1 VLEMPMRSG
10 REFIEGLRR
19 TPREVW
25 IAGRR
30 VDDVTADPVF
40 ARPVQSIA
48 MLYDLQVSSAH
59 RDAMSYRDDDGGE
72 PYGASFLIPRS
83 HADLVKRRLSM
94 KVWAEAS
101 FGLLGRS
108 PDFLNTVLMA
118 WAESADFFG
127 QRGPQFA
134 DNVRNYYKHCRKRDL
149 FATHAIVNP
158 QTDRSKGSHEQ
169 ADQFA
174 HLGVVEE
181 TKDGLIVRGAKMLAT
196 HGPTADELLVYPEP
210 GIREGSERYVLAFGI
225 PCATKGLKFICREP
239 FDDGTQNAWD
249 HPLGSRFEE
258 PDAVCVFDDVLI
270 PWDRVFLYGDVK
282 MGNAMFGEAS
292 IRNNTGHQTAV
303 RGLAKCQL
311 LVGIVIALTQ
321 AVKSDSHLHV
331 QQQLGELLGY
341 LPLIEGAILLA
352 EQKAEPT
359 GRGAIRPAYAPLQA
373 LRLHIPRFYERIVQ
387 VTQTLA
393 AGGLLISPTE
403 ADLRS
408 AGLGRHRHAVRPAH
422 AALRALLRRRPGA
435 GQRRVL
441 SRNRL
446 RPPPRDGEA
455 RAGDRLEH
463 DCSVR
468 ELPVRS
474 RGCGNPVFAAKPGSP
489 LSRARTVFGEPLR
502 YESIAL

>member
-1 VLEMPMRSG
+1 MDRAVARVLAYRRTGVDWEFGMAVRSG
-10 REFIEGLRR
+10 DEFIDGLRR
-19 TPREVW
+19 NPREVW
-25 IAGRR
+25 VAGRR

-40 ARPVQSIA
+40 ARPVRALA
-48 MLYDLQVSSAH
+48 MLYDLQCDPAN
-59 RDAMSYRDDDGGE
+59 RDVMTHTEDGETFGTAFMVPRD
-72 PYGASFLIPRS
+72 RN
-83 HADLVKRRLSM
+83 DLAKRRKAF
-94 KVWAEAS
+94 KVWGEAS

-118 WAESADFFG
+118 CAENPDFFG
-127 QRGPQFA
+127 QRGAQFA
-134 DNVRNYYKHCRKRDL
+134 DNVRNYYRHCRASDL

-158 QTDRSKGSHEQ
+158 QADRSRPSHEQ
-169 ADQFA
+169 ADPFA

-210 GIREGSERYVLAFGI
+210 GIREGSDRYVLAFGI

-239 FDDGTQNAWD
+239 FDDGSQNPFD

-270 PWDRVFLYGDVK
+270 PWNRVFLYGDVK
-282 MGNAMFGEAS
+282 AGNALFSEAG

-311 LVGIVIALTQ
+311 MVGIVVALTQ
-321 AVKSDSHLHV
+321 AVKSDVHLHV
-331 QQQLGELLGY
+331 AQQLGECLAY
-341 LPLIEGAILLA
+341 LPLIEGAIMLA

-359 GRGAIRPAYAPLQA
+359 GRGAIRPAYEPLQA
-373 LRLHIPRFYERIVQ
+373 LRLLLPKFYERMVQ

-408 AGLGRHRHAVRPAH
+408 AVGSDIERYYKGAGVDAEERIRLFKLAWDATGTQFGQRMLHYERYYAGDPVRVSAAYRAAYDVRPLLAMVQ
-422 AALRALLRRRPGA
+422 RALA
-435 GQRRVL
+435 GQ
-441 SRNRL
+441 
-446 RPPPRDGEA
+446 
-455 RAGDRLEH
+455 
-463 DCSVR
+463 
-468 ELPVRS
+468 
-474 RGCGNPVFAAKPGSP
+474 
-489 LSRARTVFGEPLR
+489 
-502 YESIAL
+502 

>member
-1 VLEMPMRSG
+1 MPMRSG
-10 REFIEGLRR
+10 RDFIEGLRR
-19 TPREVW
+19 APREVW

-30 VDDVTADPVF
+30 IDDVTADPVF
-40 ARPVQSIA
+40 KRPVQAIA
-48 MLYDLQVSSAH
+48 SLYDLQVSPEH
-59 RDAMSYRDDDGGE
+59 RDAMGHRDNDGGE
-72 PYGASFLIPRS
+72 PYGTSFLIPRS
-83 HADLVKRRLSM
+83 QPDLVRRRMSM
-94 KVWAEAS
+94 KVWAEAT

-118 WAESADFFG
+118 WAENADFFG

-134 DNVRNYYKHCRKRDL
+134 DNVRNYYKHCREHDL

-169 ADQFA
+169 ADPFA

-210 GIREGSERYVLAFGI
+210 GIREGAERYVLAFGI

-239 FDDGTQNAWD
+239 FDDGSQNRWD

-270 PWDRVFLYGDVK
+270 PWNRVFLYGDVK

-331 QQQLGELLGY
+331 QQQLGELLAY
-341 LPLIEGAILLA
+341 LPLIEGAIVLA
-352 EQKAEPT
+352 EQKCEPT
-359 GRGAIRPAYAPLQA
+359 GRGAVRPAYAPLQA
-373 LRLHIPRFYERIVQ
+373 LRLLLPKFYERIVQ

-408 AGLGRHRHAVRPAH
+408 PVGPDIARYYK
-422 AALRALLRRRPGA
+422 GA
-435 GQRRVL
+435 GVEAEERIRLFKLAWDATGTQFGQRMLHYERYY
-441 SRNRL
+441 
-446 RPPPRDGEA
+446 
-455 RAGDRLEH
+455 AGD
-463 DCSVR
+463 
-468 ELPVRS
+468 PVRVS
-474 RGCGNPVFAAKPGSP
+474 AAYYRDAGSAH
-489 LSRARTVFGEPLR
+489 LLAMVKHVLAMT
-502 YESIAL
+502 